1 MNKQRR
7 KEIENI
13 IMELNDAKS
22 KLEKLSARIETVLD
36 EEQDAFENLPEG
48 IQDSERGDIMQR
60 NIDSLENA
68 FDGIDNAFNE
78 INDAIAYFDDIE

>member
-1 MNKQRR
+1 
-7 KEIENI
+7 
-13 IMELNDAKS
+13 MELSDAKS

-36 EEQDAFENLPEG
+36 EEQYAFDNLPEG

-60 NIDSLENA
+60 NVDSLESA
-68 FDGIDNAFNE
+68 YDGIDNAINE